1 MMISTNVP
9 KMVRSDYSTIM
20 MAQSSKSNFGMGSE
34 NQSWK
39 TSGPITA
46 SFGSRFFSKFRKDPV
61 PTKMVSTSSA
71 FANDFTG
78 TH

>member
-9 KMVRSDYSTIM
+9 KMVRSNYSTIM

-46 SFGSRFFSKFRKDPV
+46 SFGSRFFAKFRKDPV
-61 PTKMVSTSSA
+61 STQMAATSFA
-71 FANDFTG
+71 FVNDFTG